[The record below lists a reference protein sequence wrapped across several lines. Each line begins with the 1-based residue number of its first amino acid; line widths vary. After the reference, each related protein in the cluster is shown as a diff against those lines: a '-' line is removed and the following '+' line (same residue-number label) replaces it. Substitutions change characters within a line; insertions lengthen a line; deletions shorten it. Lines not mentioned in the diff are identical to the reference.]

1 MKLKL
6 EGIWTPI
13 PTPLTKQGRVDTDA
27 TRRLV
32 DFHIEAGIDGLLPLG
47 TSGEYALLQ
56 REERKTLV
64 DTVVDQADNRVPVVA
79 GVSDPSIENVLQLS
93 SDAKKAVADAVI
105 ATTPYYFTTTDEGHY
120 HHFKTISET
129 IDLPLLIYNIPE
141 WTHSFVTPETVQ
153 RLADEKL
160 VVGMKYTEYNLLNLI
175 RFLKA
180 SRDKISIFAGSDAMA
195 YSNLEFGGAGAMIG
209 SANVAPKVASK
220 IFDDY
225 KKGNL
230 SGARESQ
237 ERLLPIITALGVG
250 KYPAALKEAMSLIGV
265 PVGPLKE
272 PLQALSTAEKRIV
285 AGLLK
290 SGGVL
295 CLRRQTKGHRNITG
309 RSRKS
314 RRAPR

>member
-13 PTPLTKQGRVDTDA
+13 PTPLTEQGRVDADA
-27 TRRLV
+27 TRKLV

-47 TSGEYALLQ
+47 TSGEFALLQ
-56 REERKTLV
+56 RKERKTLV

-79 GVSDPSIENVLQLS
+79 GVSDPSIENVVQFS
-93 SDAKKAVADAVI
+93 SDAKEAGADAVI
-105 ATTPYYFTTTDEGHY
+105 ATPPYYFTTTDEGHY
-120 HHFKTISET
+120 HHFKTISEN

-160 VVGMKYTEYNLLNLI
+160 VVGMKYTEYNFLNLI
-175 RFLKA
+175 RFLKE
-180 SRDKISIFAGSDAMA
+180 SRNKISIFAGSDALA
-195 YSNLEFGGAGAMIG
+195 YSNLEFGGAGAIIG
-209 SANVAPKVASK
+209 SANVAPRVASK

-225 KKGNL
+225 KKGDL

-237 ERLLPIITALGVG
+237 ERLLPIIMALSVG

-272 PLQALSTAEKRIV
+272 ALQALSVAEKRIV

-290 SGGVL
+290 SGGFL
-295 CLRRQTKGHRNITG
+295 
-309 RSRKS
+309 S
-314 RRAPR
+314 

>member
-13 PTPLTKQGRVDTDA
+13 PTPLTREGRVDPDA

-47 TSGEYALLQ
+47 TSGEFALLQ

-64 DTVVDQADNRVPVVA
+64 DTVVDQADDRVPVVA
-79 GVSDPSIENVLQLS
+79 GVSDPSIANVLQLA
-93 SDAKKAVADAVI
+93 SDAKEAGADAVI
-105 ATTPYYFTTTDEGHY
+105 ATPPYYFTTTDEGHY

-141 WTHSFVTPETVQ
+141 WTHSFVAPETVQ

-160 VVGMKYTEYNLLNLI
+160 VVGMKYTEYNFLNLI

-180 SRDKISIFAGSDAMA
+180 SRNKISIFAGSDAMA
-195 YSNLEFGGAGAMIG
+195 YSNLEFAGAGAIIG
-209 SANVAPKVASK
+209 SANVAPKIASK

-225 KKGNL
+225 KKGDL

-237 ERLLPIITALGVG
+237 ERLLPVIMALGVG
-250 KYPAALKEAMSLIGV
+250 KYPAALKEAMNLIGMQ
-265 PVGPLKE
+265 VGPLKE
-272 PLQALSTAEKRIV
+272 PLQRLSTAEKRRV
-285 AGLLK
+285 AELLR
-290 SGGVL
+290 SGGFL
-295 CLRRQTKGHRNITG
+295 
-309 RSRKS
+309 S
-314 RRAPR
+314 

>member
-13 PTPLTKQGRVDTDA
+13 PTPLTKHGKVDPEA

-47 TSGEYALLQ
+47 TSGEFALLS
-56 REERKTLV
+56 REEREVLV
-64 DTVVDQADNRVPVVA
+64 SRVVDQANSRVPVVA

-93 SDAKKAVADAVI
+93 SDAKKAGADAVI
-105 ATTPYYFTTTDEGHY
+105 ATPPYYFTTTDEGHY
-120 HHFKTISET
+120 HHFKTISEA

-153 RLADEKL
+153 RLANEKL
-160 VVGMKYTEYNLLNLI
+160 VVGMKYTEYNFLNLI

-180 SRDKISIFAGSDAMA
+180 SRNKISIFAGSDALA
-195 YSNLEFGGAGAMIG
+195 YSNLEFGGAGAIIG
-209 SANVAPKVASK
+209 SANVAPRLASK

-225 KKGNL
+225 KKGDL
-230 SGARESQ
+230 DGARECQ
-237 ERLLPIITALGVG
+237 EKLLPVITALGVG
-250 KYPAALKEAMSLIGV
+250 KYPAALKEAMSLIGM

-272 PLQALSTAEKRIV
+272 PLQALSIAEKRIV
-285 AGLLK
+285 AGLLR
-290 SGGVL
+290 SGGFL
-295 CLRRQTKGHRNITG
+295 G
-309 RSRKS
+309 
-314 RRAPR
+314 

>member
-1 MKLKL
+1 MPGMKLKL

-13 PTPLTKQGRVDTDA
+13 PTPLTKHGRVDTDA

-47 TSGEYALLQ
+47 TSGEFALLS
-56 REERKTLV
+56 REEREVLV
-64 DTVVDQADNRVPVVA
+64 NTVVDQADSRVPVVA
-79 GVSDPSIENVLQLS
+79 GVSDPSIENVVQLS
-93 SDAKKAVADAVI
+93 SDAKKAGADAVI
-105 ATTPYYFTTTDEGHY
+105 ATPPYYFTTTDEGHY
-120 HHFKTISET
+120 HHFKTISEA

-160 VVGMKYTEYNLLNLI
+160 VVGMKYTEYNFLNLI
-175 RFLKA
+175 RFLKE
-180 SRDKISIFAGSDAMA
+180 SRNKISIFAGSDALA
-195 YSNLEFGGAGAMIG
+195 YSNLEFGGAGAIIG

-237 ERLLPIITALGVG
+237 ERLLPVITALGVG

-272 PLQALSTAEKRIV
+272 PLQALSIAEKRIV

-290 SGGVL
+290 SGGFL
-295 CLRRQTKGHRNITG
+295 
-309 RSRKS
+309 S
-314 RRAPR
+314 

>member
-32 DFHIEAGIDGLLPLG
+32 DFHIESGIDGLLPLG
-47 TSGEYALLQ
+47 TSGEFALLQ
-56 REERKTLV
+56 REERKALV
-64 DTVVDQADNRVPVVA
+64 NVVVDQANSRVPVVA
-79 GVSDPSIENVLQLS
+79 GVSDPSIENVVQLS
-93 SDAKKAVADAVI
+93 SDAKEAGADGVI
-105 ATTPYYFTTTDEGHY
+105 ATPPYYFTTTDEGHY

-160 VVGMKYTEYNLLNLI
+160 VVGMKYTEYNFLNLI
-175 RFLKA
+175 RFLKE
-180 SRDKISIFAGSDAMA
+180 SRNKLSIFAGSDALA
-195 YSNLEFGGAGAMIG
+195 YSNLEFGGAGAIIG
-209 SANVAPKVASK
+209 SANVAPRVASK

-225 KKGNL
+225 KKGDL
-230 SGARESQ
+230 DGARECQ
-237 ERLLPIITALGVG
+237 EKLLPVINALGVG
-250 KYPAALKEAMSLIGV
+250 KYPAALKEAMSLIGM

-272 PLQALSTAEKRIV
+272 PLQALSIVEKRIV

-290 SGGVL
+290 SGGFL
-295 CLRRQTKGHRNITG
+295 
-309 RSRKS
+309 S
-314 RRAPR
+314 